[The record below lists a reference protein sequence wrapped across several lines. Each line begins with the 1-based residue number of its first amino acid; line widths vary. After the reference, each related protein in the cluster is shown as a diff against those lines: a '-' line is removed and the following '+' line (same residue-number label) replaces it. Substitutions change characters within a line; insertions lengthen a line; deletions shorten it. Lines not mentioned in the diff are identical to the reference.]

1 MIRANVQHHVNE
13 GKRECFKGLTADR
26 LEQSVQEILSDSMI
40 AQQIK
45 LRLGV
50 AVKGVDLSN
59 AGKGDPRG
67 DVISSINYRHHTGN
81 RQSDKD
87 TAETHQSVPTLVR
100 DARELSKP
108 PTVSELGFALRHQPT
123 GMSQE
128 DFYNESKITKTYYK
142 LCEEVVKQETG
153 AAAVKCFHHA
163 GACSSTLPPVLTD
176 SQPSAL
182 VAKIALPPV
191 LTDASRVCTFTDY
204 ALSSIHHRLFFGAG
218 CLVDFVRDLDSAWQ
232 GTEAFR
238 RNSSQRLFRQNGLR
252 VGH

>member
-26 LEQSVQEILSDSMI
+26 LEQAVQEILSDSMI

-45 LRLGV
+45 LKLGV
-50 AVKGVDLSN
+50 AVKGVDLSQ

-81 RQSDKD
+81 RQSDRDKV
-87 TAETHQSVPTLVR
+87 ETNQSVPTLVR

-123 GMSQE
+123 GMSKE

-163 GACSSTLPPVLTD
+163 GACSRALLTRIVLPPVLID
-176 SQPSAL
+176 PRPSAL
-182 VAKIALPPV
+182 VAKIELPPV
-191 LTDASRVCTFTDY
+191 LTGACALMPLNPSPTRTFPLLHIVFAFSRWMP
-204 ALSSIHHRLFFGAG
+204 S
-218 CLVDFVRDLDSAWQ
+218 
-232 GTEAFR
+232 
-238 RNSSQRLFRQNGLR
+238 
-252 VGH
+252 